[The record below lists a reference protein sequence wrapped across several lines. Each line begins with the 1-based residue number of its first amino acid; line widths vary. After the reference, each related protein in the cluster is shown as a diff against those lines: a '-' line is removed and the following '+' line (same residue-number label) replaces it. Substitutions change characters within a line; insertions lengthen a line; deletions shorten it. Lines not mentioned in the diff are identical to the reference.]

1 MKPKIDKLNDEFKET
16 LEMYQPNSLTP
27 IDEVNCEKNDTKSI
41 RCYQA
46 FKNATLYDIK
56 ADVIGEYMNLVA

>member
-1 MKPKIDKLNDEFKET
+1 MDKLNDEFKET
-16 LEMYQPNSLTP
+16 IEMYQPNSLTP
-27 IDEVNCEKNDTKSI
+27 IEEVKCERNDKKSI

-56 ADVIGEYMNLVA
+56 ADIIGEYMNLVA